1 MRRSTLSRDFMI
13 SSQPLLTQRADS
25 DAVRDLGLVI
35 RFATAQVYGNFR
47 CSRAAMLVTDQAAR
61 ANLE

>member
-1 MRRSTLSRDFMI
+1 MI